1 MHMYMY
7 VCTMSAHNLY
17 NLLTKRCNLLG
28 PLAFGLIR
36 CSAKETTFAIR
47 RALTQNSYLL
57 DFLQRHGILILE
69 YLAVG
74 PQDLLHSG
82 PPWF

>member
-1 MHMYMY
+1 MQF
-7 VCTMSAHNLY
+7 AW
-17 NLLTKRCNLLG
+17 
-28 PLAFGLIR
+28 AFGLGLIR

-82 PPWF
+82 TPGSKLVSNSYNIL